1 MGYDKMQSDE
11 IAIQNRS
18 RVLYYALKLVGILS
32 LFEMC
37 KLPDLNNEKGW
48 RKQ

>member
-1 MGYDKMQSDE
+1 MQSDE
-11 IAIQNRS
+11 IAIQSRS

-48 RKQ
+48 RKR